1 MIEIRN
7 AVVIKSGNK
16 LFDHFSWKIKDGEH
30 WVISGPNGS
39 GKTTLLEII
48 SAAVHLPQGELTFSF
63 IDGDTWDERYAQRRR
78 KIHYIPAHA
87 IHTLLSDVQG
97 LYYQQRYYGIGDER
111 IPLVKEVLG
120 TSGEEIKNLPIP
132 ESLSINHLLNLEVTR
147 LSNGQLKK
155 VLLLKAVVAE
165 IPKLLLLDY
174 PFEGLDFDS
183 REDLCRFIDFLVL
196 TYGVQIIL
204 VDHHHHLPRV
214 INRKLTLNEFAIE
227 AEEVYSLGP
236 SVVSSPKGTPSDN
249 SHPKVPVI
257 EIKDLKIKY
266 QDHIVLEE
274 FNWTVHQGERWAL
287 IGRNGSGKTTLFS
300 MIFADHPMAYSQQI
314 WLFGRRR
321 GTGESI
327 WQIKNRIAYVGPELV
342 SYLAPRSISLSA
354 REHIR
359 SINKKLNESSLN
371 VLIDHFGAQN
381 FMDKPVRSLSSG
393 ELQLMLIMNCF
404 LTDKELLLLDEP
416 FQFLDGRQR
425 RNLSRYLQTHLR
437 SDTTLIL
444 ITHYVDDLAEWTSH
458 TKTVGMQ
465 GSVSNEE

>member
-1 MIEIRN
+1 MIEIKDAR
-7 AVVIKSGNK
+7 VVKGLNK
-16 LFDHFSWKIKDGEH
+16 LFDHFSWKINDGEH

-48 SAAVHLPQGELTFSF
+48 AGAVHLPEGELVFSF
-63 IDGDTWDERYAQRRR
+63 IEGGTWDERYAQRKR

-87 IHTLLSDVQG
+87 IHTLLSEVQG

-120 TSGEEIKNLPIP
+120 KSGEEIKNLPVP

-155 VLLLKAVVAE
+155 VLLLKALMTE

-183 REDLCRFIDFLVL
+183 REDLCAFIDFLAL
-196 TYGVQIIL
+196 SYGVQIIL

-214 INRKLTLNEFAIE
+214 INRKLTLANFKIE
-227 AEEVYSLGP
+227 AEEDHSPGP
-236 SVVSSPKGTPSDN
+236 SVVTAPARIPSDDSRN
-249 SHPKVPVI
+249 GVPVI

-266 QDHIVLEE
+266 QDHIVLKD

-300 MIFADHPMAYSQQI
+300 MIFADHPLAYSQQI

-342 SYLAPRSISLSA
+342 SYLAPKSIGVSV
-354 REHIR
+354 REYIH
-359 SINKKLNESSLN
+359 SINKKLNERALDD
-371 VLIDHFGAQN
+371 LINHFGAQN
-381 FMDKPVRSLSSG
+381 IIDKPVRSLSSG

-404 LTDKELLLLDEP
+404 LTEKELLLLDEP
-416 FQFLDGRQR
+416 FQFLDDKQKQ
-425 RNLSRYLQTHLR
+425 NLNDYLQRHLR
-437 SDTTLIL
+437 PDSTLIL
-444 ITHYVDDLAEWTSH
+444 ITHYADDLKQWTNF
-458 TKTVGMQ
+458 TKSM
-465 GSVSNEE
+465 SNE

>member
-7 AVVIKSGNK
+7 AVVIKSGK
-16 LFDHFSWKIKDGEH
+16 RLFDDFSWKIHDGEH
-30 WVISGPNGS
+30 WVVSGPNGS

-48 SAAVHLPQGELTFSF
+48 SGTVHLPQGELIFSF

-111 IPLVKEVLG
+111 IPLVREVLG
-120 TSGEEIKNLPIP
+120 KAGDEIKNLPIP
-132 ESLSINHLLNLEVTR
+132 ESLSINHFLDLEVTR

-155 VLLLKAVVAE
+155 VLLLKAVLTE

-183 REDLCRFIDFLVL
+183 REDLCRFIDFLAT

-204 VDHHHHLPRV
+204 VDHHHHLPSV
-214 INRKLTLNEFAIE
+214 INRKLILNDFAIE
-227 AEEVYSLGP
+227 SEEVCSPEP
-236 SVVSSPKGTPSDN
+236 SHISSSPDRSAKSGSGI
-249 SHPKVPVI
+249 PVV
-257 EIKDLKIKY
+257 EIRDLKIQY
-266 QDHIVLEE
+266 QDHIVLKD
-274 FNWTVHQGERWAL
+274 FNWTVHQGDRWAL

-321 GTGESI
+321 GSGESI
-327 WQIKNRIAYVGPELV
+327 WEIKKRMAYVGPELV
-342 SYLAPRSISLSA
+342 SYLAPKSIGLTA
-354 REHIR
+354 REYIR
-359 SINKKLNESSLN
+359 SINKKSNESSLN
-371 VLIDHFGAQN
+371 ALIDHFGAET
-381 FMDKPVRSLSSG
+381 FIDKAVRGLSSG

-404 LTDKELLLLDEP
+404 LTEKELLLLDEP
-416 FQFLDGRQR
+416 FQFLDDRQKQ
-425 RNLSRYLQTHLR
+425 NLSRYLQSHLHAE
-437 SDTTLIL
+437 TTLIL
-444 ITHYVDDLAEWTSH
+444 ITHYADDLAEWTNY
-458 TKTVGMQ
+458 TKAM
-465 GSVSNEE
+465 SNEQ